1 VGSSPFCNKVV
12 LNLGSYSVQ
21 PERMNFQLVVKFFAA
36 AKVYLM
42 EMHGFVFYNFVS
54 KSIDR
59 VKKKRNCLF
68 YQHHGTTLAV
78 H

>member
-1 VGSSPFCNKVV
+1 
-12 LNLGSYSVQ
+12 
-21 PERMNFQLVVKFFAA
+21 MNFQLVVKFFAA

-59 VKKKRNCLF
+59 VRKKRNCLF